1 MKVLID
7 TNVLVSALMNFN
19 ANPGKILSLILNLK
33 VKIVYDN
40 RILFE
45 YIDVISREKFGFDE
59 EIISG
64 LINFI
69 KDEGAFANANPIN
82 IKFEDESD
90 KKFYEL
96 FKTANVDYL
105 VTGNKKHFP
114 KEKGIVSPREF
125 LDLY

>member
-1 MKVLID
+1 MKILID

-19 ANPGKILSLILNLK
+19 ANPGKILSLILNMK

-69 KDEGAFANANPIN
+69 KGEGVFVNANPLNIN
-82 IKFEDESD
+82 FTDESD

-105 VTGNKKHFP
+105 ITGNKKHFP
-114 KEKGIVSPREF
+114 KEKGIISPREF

>member
-69 KDEGAFANANPIN
+69 KDEGTFANANSIN

>member
-1 MKVLID
+1 
-7 TNVLVSALMNFN
+7 VLVSALMNFN
-19 ANPGKILSLILNLK
+19 ANPGKILSLILNMK
-33 VKIVYDN
+33 VKIVCDN

-69 KDEGAFANANPIN
+69 KDEGAFVNANPIN

-90 KKFYEL
+90 RKFYEL